1 MLIKWYACTRAQAT
15 ESDLEAAG
23 KAMGIKAVPVIL
35 LHYMV
40 YSWLS
45 PVVSV
50 ASVTY
55 IKRVWYALG
64 FFDLTM
70 CRSSSV
76 GLTQFSEL
84 TSIFQDLGL
93 WWIMMFFTIMNSF
106 FTCPTLLVCTKRTW
120 YPSMPWPPNGPGED
134 GAEST
139 RWGRWVNYQ
148 SISRC
153 FNQWWWFWNS
163 PSSCCYSQSH
173 RQ

>member
-55 IKRVWYALG
+55 IKRV
-64 FFDLTM
+64 
-70 CRSSSV
+70 
-76 GLTQFSEL
+76 
-84 TSIFQDLGL
+84 
-93 WWIMMFFTIMNSF
+93 
-106 FTCPTLLVCTKRTW
+106 
-120 YPSMPWPPNGPGED
+120 
-134 GAEST
+134 
-139 RWGRWVNYQ
+139 
-148 SISRC
+148 
-153 FNQWWWFWNS
+153 
-163 PSSCCYSQSH
+163 
-173 RQ
+173 